1 MTNLSPDQFGLSP
14 ANVKWNVIRGDTAE
28 LLVEFLENDETT
40 AFDMSDWS
48 FAATSYD
55 FRGDVLDELE
65 VEEVANGVKII
76 APADITQF
84 WGTGYGSVVAELA
97 FDLQA
102 VSGDR
107 VWTPVIGTIRVS
119 GDVTGGL

>member
-14 ANVKWNVIRGDTAE
+14 ANIKWNVVRGDTAE
-28 LLVEFLENDETT
+28 LLVEFLQNDEATG
-40 AFDMSDWS
+40 FDMSDWS

-65 VEEVANGVKII
+65 VEVVSNGVKII

-84 WGTGYGSVVAELA
+84 WGNGYGSVVAELA

-102 VSGDR
+102 ISGER
-107 VWTPVIGTIRVS
+107 VWTPVIGTIRVVA
-119 GDVTGGL
+119 DVTSGL

>member
-14 ANVKWNVIRGDTAE
+14 ANVKWNVVRGDTAE
-28 LLVEFLENDETT
+28 LLVEFLQNDEATG
-40 AFDMSDWS
+40 FDMSDWT

-65 VEEVANGVKII
+65 VEVVSNGVKII
-76 APADITQF
+76 AAADITQF
-84 WGTGYGSVVAELA
+84 WGNGYGSVVAELA
-97 FDLQA
+97 FDLEA
-102 VSGDR
+102 VSGER

-119 GDVTGGL
+119 ADVTSGL